1 MIAKLLRGF
10 SKLIFGEGASRSP
23 SFHPLPQLPTLGVSR
38 QAVEKMHACG
48 GIMTDEDVENL
59 GILKKTSD
67 AAAKNANRY
76 SELAIAISKNE
87 ITIADAYE
95 KARQGAEK
103 SQVKQEVIQNKGW
116 QQSQQLINQATD
128 AIAAAGGGEL

>member
-1 MIAKLLRGF
+1 
-10 SKLIFGEGASRSP
+10 
-23 SFHPLPQLPTLGVSR
+23 
-38 QAVEKMHACG
+38 
-48 GIMTDEDVENL
+48 MTDEDVENL